1 MKKRAAL
8 LCAAALALAA
18 LTGCSGREPERTAEE
33 WTDLYVQ
40 AITNHGGEMVEYNP
54 VISRFDPEDGASALA
69 LESLGLAEEDVEA
82 FGASV
87 SLMNTQAYGIAAV
100 RPVQGKTDAVREALQ
115 GYVDRQQSSFEFYL
129 PDQYQVAQEARLE
142 TLEDGTVLLANQII
156 VACNIQALAE
166 ALTLAKMAG
175 VEPQL
180 VFEAIRGELER
191 A

>member
-87 SLMNTQAYGIAAV
+87 SVMNTQAYAIAAV

-142 TLEDGTVLLANQII
+142 TLEDGTVLLVMCQDGDA
-156 VACNIQALAE
+156 
-166 ALTLAKMAG
+166 
-175 VEPQL
+175 

>member
-18 LTGCSGREPERTAEE
+18 LTSCSSGEPERTAEE

-40 AITNHGGEMVEYNP
+40 AITDHGGEMVEYNP

-100 RPVQGKTDAVREALQ
+100 RPVQGRTDAVREALQ

-142 TLEDGTVLLANQII
+142 TLDDGTVLLVMCQDGDA
-156 VACNIQALAE
+156 
-166 ALTLAKMAG
+166 
-175 VEPQL
+175 